1 MAAPMLPCRH
11 THTSYMFVT
20 LIVLLLLTY
29 VVVRLWL
36 AHARRLT
43 RGAAWDGGVRRLRPE
58 MTYTATGFSNP
69 VRVVFDALFQPTT
82 VEDTRETVGEHFRIA
97 IRREREH
104 VHLVERFFFQP
115 IKWAAFWC
123 AGALAAMHHGRFN
136 AYAAYALLSLLIV
149 LIVFLLLQTS

>member
-1 MAAPMLPCRH
+1 MLGNIRVEARRAINAVACFWFYRWAIQGPRRC
-11 THTSYMFVT
+11 FPVDT
-20 LIVLLLLTY
+20 LI
-29 VVVRLWL
+29 
-36 AHARRLT
+36 
-43 RGAAWDGGVRRLRPE
+43 
-58 MTYTATGFSNP
+58 FK
-69 VRVVFDALFQPTT
+69 
-82 VEDTRETVGEHFRIA
+82 VEDTRETVREHFRIA

-115 IKWAAFWC
+115 IKRAAFWC